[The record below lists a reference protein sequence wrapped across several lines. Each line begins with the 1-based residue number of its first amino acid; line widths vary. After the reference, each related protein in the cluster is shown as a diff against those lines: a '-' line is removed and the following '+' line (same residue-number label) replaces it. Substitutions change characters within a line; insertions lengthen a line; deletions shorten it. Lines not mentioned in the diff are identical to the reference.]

1 MIPVDLTRTMLL
13 NLGND
18 FVVLL
23 RSAEDKRALPI
34 SIGQFE
40 AQAIAIKL
48 NSLEVPRP
56 LTHDLLKA
64 VVEKLE
70 CSLVRVEVCDLRDE
84 TFYARLIL
92 KRSGDE
98 FEMDSRPSDAIALAL
113 RFKVPVFVADEV
125 MEQAGVLFTEEDM
138 DERKAAAESEE
149 SSPTEPPSPMQLL
162 QRRLDRAI
170 ADERYEEAAEI
181 RDQIKKMSS
190 SN

>member
-13 NLGND
+13 NLDKD

-48 NSLEVPRP
+48 NNLEVPRP
-56 LTHDLLKA
+56 LTHDLLKS
-64 VVEKLE
+64 VVERLD
-70 CSLVRVEVCDLRDE
+70 CTLIRVEVCDLRDE

-92 KRSGDE
+92 RRSGEE

-113 RFKVPVFVADEV
+113 RFSVPVLVADQV
-125 MEQAGVLFTEEDM
+125 MEQAGVLFTEEDI
-138 DERKAAAESEE
+138 DERTAASKDEPQG
-149 SSPTEPPSPMQLL
+149 PTEPPSPLQLL
-162 QRRLDRAI
+162 QRRLDRAV
-170 ADERYEEAAEI
+170 ADENYEEAAQL

>member
-13 NLGND
+13 NLDKD

-56 LTHDLLKA
+56 LTHDLLKS
-64 VVEKLE
+64 VVERLD
-70 CSLVRVEVCDLRDE
+70 CTLIRVEVCDLRDE

-92 KRSGDE
+92 RRSGEE

-113 RFKVPVFVADEV
+113 RFSVPVLVADQV
-125 MEQAGVLFTEEDM
+125 MEQAGVLFTEEDI
-138 DERKAAAESEE
+138 DERTAASKDEQQG
-149 SSPTEPPSPMQLL
+149 PTEPPSPLQLL
-162 QRRLDRAI
+162 QRRLDRAV
-170 ADERYEEAAEI
+170 ADENYEEAAEL